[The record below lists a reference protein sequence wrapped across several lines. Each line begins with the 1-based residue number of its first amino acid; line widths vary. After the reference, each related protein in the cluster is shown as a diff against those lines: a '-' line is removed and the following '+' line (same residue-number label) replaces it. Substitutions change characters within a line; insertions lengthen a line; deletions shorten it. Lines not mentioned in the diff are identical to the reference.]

1 MIKKRFFLSLTW
13 RFSVI
18 IGSIVLFGISIISY
32 QLYLN
37 ESENFESRQQKVTL
51 QHINAAESLIEQ
63 SFKASA
69 QTLKIFLEGHAP
81 TSLHETT
88 ALIDQNINHLSSFDG
103 FEEFILFDL
112 DGAVV
117 KHWDSHLLPTQNKT
131 LLNVLKYKTPDYQ
144 VHCQKSCYQ
153 QTIVPISI
161 KGDVIGAL
169 SVARSFT
176 TIMQQ
181 YKALTGVESAILIG
195 NAVLGDFSLSHNVT
209 DKIHIPFQE
218 SLFRQVKKHYS
229 LVKLLDKRRIIKL
242 DNQSY
247 QLRSFPLKET
257 LRSQP
262 LFFVVISNISKDLIA
277 LRFNHER
284 ILWFSVFNFVM
295 LMVLLLFVIHTFSKR
310 MTQMS
315 EALPLL
321 GKQKYT
327 SFKQKISAQSEILL
341 AHDELDELNQ
351 SAFTVTEQLEALE
364 TQVQAH
370 TQELLEQS
378 DELASERD
386 FSEQLVEVAP
396 IIIILQ
402 NENGDIISINATGL
416 KALELK
422 KEAVIGKKFSSFIP
436 KIEVEHLNKIEALKK
451 GHLQDIVKI
460 DGLLLTDESNCHISW
475 SHSLIKGKHHK
486 SGKLLLTLGI
496 NISNRLRIEA
506 EMLKMSTVDVLTGLR
521 NRKIFQS
528 DLEHKID
535 LAKRYN
541 YPLALFYLDLDQFKV
556 INDSCNHSEGDKLL
570 VQVAKQLKKSLRT
583 TDMLFRIG
591 GDEFTI
597 IMQCN
602 DLNGLEM
609 AAAKINCEL
618 AQLEY
623 HSKGAIY
630 KVSVSIGVAVY
641 PQHGKTVDDLL
652 ANADLA
658 MYRAKEQG
666 GCQHHVFS
674 NSINYHTLLTQ
685 DHYWKEAIE
694 EALLYHQFELFYQ
707 PILEIKTNTITHYEC
722 LIRMK
727 GEQGQLIMPDEF
739 IGVAEKVGIID
750 KIDRWVIKAAIQQH
764 IKLRERGEDY
774 KISIN
779 LSGLSFNDTSIFETI
794 SEQLNHDN
802 VDPQRIIFEITETS
816 AVSNFLAAQC
826 LIDKIKKLGCAFALD
841 DFGVG
846 FSSFYYLKHLS
857 ADYVKIDGAFI
868 RQIDKNSEDRIFTK
882 ALTEVSQALG
892 KKVIAEF
899 VENEA
904 ILAILKDFGIE
915 YAQGYLIGKPMRLD

>member
-18 IGSIVLFGISIISY
+18 IGSIVLFGLSLGSY

-37 ESENFESRQQKVTL
+37 ESENFESEQQKVTL
-51 QHINAAESLIEQ
+51 QRIHIAESLVEQ
-63 SFKASA
+63 SFTSTV
-69 QTLKIFLEGHAP
+69 QTLNFFLAGREFL
-81 TSLHETT
+81 SLSDLM
-88 ALIDQNINHLSSFDG
+88 ALMDQNRAHLSSLAG
-103 FEEFILFDL
+103 FEDVILFDFK
-112 DGAVV
+112 GVVV
-117 KHWDSHLLPTQNKT
+117 KHWYSQLIPTPNKT
-131 LLNVLKYKTPDYQ
+131 LFNVLKYKTPDYQ
-144 VHCQKSCYQ
+144 VHCQKICYQ
-153 QTIVPISI
+153 QTMVPILV
-161 KGDVIGAL
+161 KGQVIGAL
-169 SVARSFT
+169 SVAKSFT
-176 TIMQQ
+176 HIMQT
-181 YKALTGVESAILIG
+181 YKALTGVESAILMG
-195 NAVLGDFSLSHNVT
+195 NAVLLDFSVSQNVT
-209 DKIHIPFQE
+209 DKIHSPFQKA
-218 SLFRQVKKHYS
+218 LFQTFKNHYS
-229 LVKLLDKRRIIKL
+229 LVNLLEKRRIITL
-242 DNQSY
+242 DHQSY
-247 QLRSFPLKET
+247 QLKSFPLKET
-257 LRSQP
+257 LKTQP
-262 LFFVVISNISKDLIA
+262 LFFVVIANISQNLRA
-277 LRFNHER
+277 LQFNLER

-295 LMVLLLFVIHTFSKR
+295 LMVLLLLVIHTFSKR
-310 MTQMS
+310 MTLMS
-315 EALPLL
+315 DALPLL
-321 GKQKYT
+321 GKQKY
-327 SFKQKISAQSEILL
+327 SRFKQKISANSEILL

-364 TQVQAH
+364 NKVQERTQK
-370 TQELLEQS
+370 LLEQS
-378 DELASERD
+378 DELAAERD
-386 FSEQLVEVAP
+386 FSEHLIEAAP
-396 IIIILQ
+396 IIIIVQ
-402 NENGDIISINATGL
+402 NETGDIVSINTEGL
-416 KALELK
+416 KTLELK
-422 KEAVIGKKFSSFIP
+422 KAAVIGKKFSRFIP
-436 KIEVEHLNKIEALKK
+436 KIETEHLTKIEALKK
-451 GHLQDIVKI
+451 GNLHDIVKI
-460 DGLLLTDESNCHISW
+460 EGVLLTDESNCHISW
-475 SHSLIKGKHHK
+475 SHSLIKGKYQK
-486 SGKLLLTLGI
+486 SDQLLLTLGV

-506 EMLKMSTVDVLTGLR
+506 EMLKMSTIDVLTGLR
-521 NRKIFQS
+521 NRKIFHS

-535 LAKRYN
+535 LSQRYG

-570 VQVAKQLKKSLRT
+570 VQVARQLKKSLRT
-583 TDMLFRIG
+583 TDMLFRMG

-597 IMQCN
+597 IMQSN

-623 HSKGAIY
+623 YSKGAIY

-641 PQHGKTVDDLL
+641 PKHGNTVDELL

-666 GCQHHVFS
+666 GCQHHIFS
-674 NSINYHTLLTQ
+674 HSVNYHTLLTQ
-685 DHYWKEAIE
+685 DHYWKESIE
-694 EALLYHQFELFYQ
+694 EALLYHQFILFYQ
-707 PILEIKTNTITHYEC
+707 PILEIKSNTITHYEC
-722 LIRMK
+722 LIRMQ
-727 GEQGQLIMPDEF
+727 GEHGELIMPDEF

-750 KIDRWVIKAAIQQH
+750 KIDRWVIKESIQQH
-764 IKLRERGEDY
+764 IRMKEQGEDY
-774 KISIN
+774 KLSIN
-779 LSGLSFNDTSIFETI
+779 LSGSSFNDISIFETI
-794 SEQLNHDN
+794 SEQLSHHN

-868 RQIDKNSEDRIFTK
+868 RHIETNKEDRIFTK